1 MAARSAEPG
10 SSVSTGVAWLL
21 LVGSVAYSPTL
32 LYLTWHEQ
40 LARGYRIG
48 VYVLAVVVALGMVS
62 SLISTLGPRL
72 PGVLAALAVSWLIV
86 ADGTR
91 IAAVFN
97 VSGVGG
103 ATGVCLVA
111 VGAGWA
117 TYRLQHLPPLR
128 GVLVVMAVVLAGTP
142 LLKLVGL
149 GIDGGGGSAIQV
161 QRETAD
167 VRSNQLSTGSEPDI
181 WLVILDGFPSVAGAQ
196 GLYADAP
203 RLADDL
209 VARGFVANPDA
220 LAPYSVTGYS
230 VPALLEMSYPFSS
243 ATETAD
249 ITIASRAVKGNN
261 QFVARLQQGGYHV
274 TLVENGWH
282 LSGCAPIID
291 HCVAAPWLDETMS
304 ILLSR
309 SIFGAFFGVS
319 RSSSFARGVGALRE
333 WTDTNLEAVSANGIA
348 DLVILHVLAPHP
360 PLWLEEGCE
369 ASSGDLDDEL
379 AVWLPYFGID
389 VLEERRTAFQSQVGC
404 VSSEVLRFV
413 DRLDSGEIV
422 AIVGDHGPDSQGQ
435 LAKTVESWTPGM
447 VKERM
452 LTLAAVRLPAGCDSE
467 LTSTLGTTR
476 GIVSC
481 VDGVTLPAI
490 ETRSFL
496 TQEPQVSGAIRE
508 LDSKEVASLRE

>member
-1 MAARSAEPG
+1 M
-10 SSVSTGVAWLL
+10 VSTGVAWLL
-21 LVGSVAYSPTL
+21 LIGSVTYSPTL
-32 LYLTWHEQ
+32 LYSAWSEQ

-48 VYVLAVVVALGMVS
+48 VYALAVVVALGVVS
-62 SLISTLGPRL
+62 YLISTRGLRF
-72 PGVLAALAVSWLIV
+72 PGVLAAMAVSWLIV

-97 VSGVGG
+97 VSGVQG
-103 ATGVCLVA
+103 ATGISLMA

-117 TYRLQHLPPLR
+117 TYRLQHMAFLR

-149 GIDGGGGSAIQV
+149 GIDNGGASVLQFEGPSL
-161 QRETAD
+161 D
-167 VRSNQLSTGSEPDI
+167 VRGNQLSTGSEPDI

-196 GLYADAP
+196 GLYEDVP
-203 RLADDL
+203 GLAGDL
-209 VARGFVANPDA
+209 AARGFVSNPDA
-220 LAPYSVTGYS
+220 VAPYSVTEYS

-243 ATETAD
+243 VTETAD
-249 ITIASRAVKGNN
+249 IANASRWIKGNN
-261 QFVARLQQGGYHV
+261 QFVVRLQEGGYQI

-309 SIFGAFFGVS
+309 SVLGAFFGVS
-319 RSSSFARGVGALRE
+319 RSSSFARGVGALLE
-333 WTDTNLEAVSANGIA
+333 WTDANLEPVSANGMA

-360 PLWLEEGCE
+360 PLWLGEGCE

-379 AVWLPYFGID
+379 AVWLPYFGTD
-389 VLEERRTAFQSQVGC
+389 ALEERRTAFQSQVGC

-435 LAKTVESWTPGM
+435 LAKMVEEWTPSM
-447 VKERM
+447 VRERM
-452 LTLAAVRLPAGCDSE
+452 LTLAAVRLPDGCESD
-467 LTSTLGTTR
+467 LTSTLGATR
-476 GIVSC
+476 AIVSC
-481 VDGVTLPAI
+481 MGDETLSAP